1 MEYTISKLARLS
13 GVSARTLRYY
23 DEIGLLAP
31 KRVTA
36 AGYRVYGQNEVD
48 LLQQIL
54 FYRELELSLD
64 EIKQVIYSE
73 GFDIEAALQS
83 HLLQL
88 TQQKKRLEGLISTVE
103 ASLQATKGEKKM
115 TDSEKFAVF
124 KQELIQKNEEQYGK
138 ETRQNYGEETVAAA
152 NAKMANMSQE
162 QWQKF
167 EALGQELNQKL
178 ALVTSSGDFASELA
192 QEVCDLHRQWLMM
205 AWPKGHYSS
214 QMHYQLSLVYVHDE
228 RFKSYYEAIEPG
240 AAEFLNQ
247 AIKVYTGIE
256 ED

>member
-1 MEYTISKLARLS
+1 MEYTVSKLARLS

-73 GFDIEAALQS
+73 KFDIESALQS

-88 TQQKKRLEGLISTVE
+88 TRQKQRLEGLILTVE
-103 ASLQATKGEKKM
+103 ASIQATKGEKMM
-115 TDSEKFAVF
+115 TDTEKFVAF
-124 KQELIQKNEEQYGK
+124 KQKLIKTNEEQYG
-138 ETRQNYGEETVAAA
+138 EEIRQKYGEETVAAS
-152 NAKMANMSQE
+152 NAKMENMSQE
-162 QWQKF
+162 QWQTF
-167 EALGQELNQKL
+167 EALGQEINEKL
-178 ALVTSSGDFASELA
+178 ALATQSGDFSSELA
-192 QEVCDLHRQWLMM
+192 QEVCDLHRQWLML
-205 AWPKGHYSS
+205 AWPKGHYNP
-214 QMHYQLSLVYVHDE
+214 QMHHNLSLMYVHDE
-228 RFKSYYEAIEPG
+228 RFKAYYEAIQPG
-240 AAEFLNQ
+240 AAEFLYQ
-247 AIKVYTGIE
+247 AIKMYTGIQ